1 MQTGDPYLRVI
12 VENILCWVALPI
24 HAQLMAWIFDGELD
38 DTFHEFFVASDPQVG
53 RVAGAVM
60 VVVFILTTPLLFTI
74 LSIVLLNLVS
84 HQVQPERNGRCPHLN
99 CCL

>member
-53 RVAGAVM
+53 RVAG
-60 VVVFILTTPLLFTI
+60 VVVLVV
-74 LSIVLLNLVS
+74 IVI
-84 HQVQPERNGRCPHLN
+84 
-99 CCL
+99 